1 MLTSGEG
8 MNTKVY
14 VYILQ
19 SVEGQYYTG
28 CCDEL
33 AIVLAKYD
41 KYQKLVADTNIN
53 LPVRLVHQ
61 QKFKT
66 EQEAMLIENEIRKWS
81 KKQKQSLINNDWP
94 EISKL
99 AKKFIG

>member
-1 MLTSGEG
+1 MSTL
-8 MNTKVY
+8 VY

-19 SVEGQYYTG
+19 SVEGSYYTG

-41 KYQKLVADTNIN
+41 KYKKLLIN
-53 LPVRLVHQ
+53 NEINSPVRLVHQ

-66 EQEAMLIENEIRKWS
+66 EQEAKIIENEIRKWS
-81 KKQKQSLINNDWP
+81 KQQKQFLINNNWP

-99 AKKFIG
+99 AKKFI

>member
-1 MLTSGEG
+1 
-8 MNTKVY
+8 MNTLVY
-14 VYILQ
+14 VYIIQ
-19 SVEGQYYTG
+19 SMDGNYHTG

-41 KYQKLVADTNIN
+41 KYKNLLKNHKIN
-53 LPVRLVHQ
+53 LPVKLVHQ

-66 EQEAMLIENEIRKWS
+66 NHEASTIAREISLWS
-81 KKQKQSLINNDWP
+81 KQEKQFLINNDWP

-99 AKKFIG
+99 AKKFI

>member
-1 MLTSGEG
+1 
-8 MNTKVY
+8 MNTLVY

-19 SVEGQYYTG
+19 SIDGSYHTG

-33 AIVLAKYD
+33 SIVLAKYD
-41 KYQKLVADTNIN
+41 KYNKLISGNEIN
-53 LPVRLVHQ
+53 LPIRLVHQ

-66 EQEAMLIENEIRKWS
+66 EQEAIKIESEIRKWS
-81 KKQKQSLINNDWP
+81 KKQKQYLINNDWP

-99 AKKFIG
+99 AKKFI

>member
-1 MLTSGEG
+1 VDTL
-8 MNTKVY
+8 VY

-19 SVEGQYYTG
+19 SIDGSYHTG

-41 KYQKLVADTNIN
+41 KYSEFLKDNEIS

-61 QKFKT
+61 QKFKK
-66 EQEAMLIENEIRKWS
+66 ENEAFAIESEIRKWS

-99 AKKFIG
+99 AKKFI

>member
-1 MLTSGEG
+1 MDGH
-8 MNTKVY
+8 Y
-14 VYILQ
+14 H
-19 SVEGQYYTG
+19 TG

-41 KYQKLVADTNIN
+41 KYKSLLRNNNIT
-53 LPVRLVHQ
+53 LPVKLVHQ

-66 EQEAMLIENEIRKWS
+66 DLEALTIEHEIRKWT
-81 KKQKQSLINNDWP
+81 KQEKQFLINNDWP

-99 AKKFIG
+99 AKRFN

>member
-1 MLTSGEG
+1 
-8 MNTKVY
+8 MNTLVY
-14 VYILQ
+14 VYIIQ
-19 SVEGQYYTG
+19 SMDGSYHIG

-41 KYQKLVADTNIN
+41 KYKNLLKNHKVN
-53 LPVRLVHQ
+53 LPVKLVHQ

-66 EQEAMLIENEIRKWS
+66 NHEASTIAKEISRWTKQE
-81 KKQKQSLINNDWP
+81 KQFLINNDWP

-99 AKKFIG
+99 AKKFN

>member
-1 MLTSGEG
+1 VLTGVV
-8 MNTKVY
+8 MDTLVY
-14 VYILQ
+14 VYIIQ
-19 SVEGQYYTG
+19 SIDGSYHTG

-41 KYQKLVADTNIN
+41 KYKNILRDNSIN
-53 LPVRLVHQ
+53 LPVKLVHQ

-66 EQEAMLIENEIRKWS
+66 NLEASTIAKEISKWTKQE
-81 KKQKQSLINNDWP
+81 KQFLINNDWP

-99 AKKFIG
+99 AKKFN

>member
-1 MLTSGEG
+1 
-8 MNTKVY
+8 MNTLVY

-19 SVEGQYYTG
+19 SIDGSYHTG

-41 KYQKLVADTNIN
+41 KYKKLLEGNKIN
-53 LPVRLVHQ
+53 VPVKLVHQ

-66 EQEAMLIENEIRKWS
+66 EKEATIIEREMKRWS
-81 KKQKQSLINNDWP
+81 TKQKQYLINNNWP

-99 AKKFIG
+99 AKKFNYLK

>member
-1 MLTSGEG
+1 
-8 MNTKVY
+8 MNSLVY

-19 SVEGQYYTG
+19 SVDGSYHTG

-41 KYQKLVADTNIN
+41 KYSKLHSGTRIN
-53 LPVRLVHQ
+53 LPVRLVHR

-66 EQEAMLIENEIRKWS
+66 EREAKSVEIEMRQWS
-81 KKQKQSLINNDWP
+81 NKQMQHLINNDWA

-99 AKKFIG
+99 AKNSVN

>member
-1 MLTSGEG
+1 
-8 MNTKVY
+8 MNTIVY

-19 SVEGQYYTG
+19 SMDGTYHTG

-41 KYQKLVADTNIN
+41 KYKKLLVGLNVN
-53 LPVRLVHQ
+53 LPVKLVHQ

-66 EQEAMLIENEIRKWS
+66 EQEAQAIERVMRRWNKR
-81 KKQKQSLINNDWP
+81 QKQSLINNDWV

-99 AKKFIG
+99 AKNFI

>member
-1 MLTSGEG
+1 MDTLI
-8 MNTKVY
+8 Y
-14 VYILQ
+14 VYIIQ
-19 SVEGQYYTG
+19 SIDGSYYTG

-41 KYQKLVADTNIN
+41 KYKNLLRNNSII
-53 LPVRLVHQ
+53 LPVKLVHQ

-66 EQEAMLIENEIRKWS
+66 NLEASTIAKEISKWTKQE
-81 KKQKQSLINNDWP
+81 KQFLINNDWP

-99 AKKFIG
+99 AKKFN

>member
-1 MLTSGEG
+1 MDGH
-8 MNTKVY
+8 Y
-14 VYILQ
+14 H
-19 SVEGQYYTG
+19 TG

-41 KYQKLVADTNIN
+41 KYKSLLKNNDIN
-53 LPVRLVHQ
+53 LPVKLVHQ

-66 EQEAMLIENEIRKWS
+66 DLEASTIEHEIRKWT
-81 KKQKQSLINNDWP
+81 KQEKQFLINNDWP

-99 AKKFIG
+99 AKRFNKMH

>member
-1 MLTSGEG
+1 MGTL
-8 MNTKVY
+8 VY

-19 SVEGQYYTG
+19 SMDGSYHTG

-33 AIVLAKYD
+33 AIVLAKYN
-41 KYQKLVADTNIN
+41 KYSKLLKNNEIC

-61 QKFKT
+61 QKFKK
-66 EQEAMLIENEIRKWS
+66 EIEALTIECEIRKWT

-99 AKKFIG
+99 AKKFI

>member
-1 MLTSGEG
+1 MGTL
-8 MNTKVY
+8 VY

-19 SVEGQYYTG
+19 SIDGSYHTG

-41 KYQKLVADTNIN
+41 KYSKLLKDNEII

-61 QKFKT
+61 QKFKK
-66 EQEAMLIENEIRKWS
+66 ENEALAIEREIRKWN

-99 AKKFIG
+99 AKKFI